1 MVDNMQNRLGN
12 SFQSLGVNVTR
23 HGRKIFVH
31 DDITETS
38 VHEIINLLE
47 EIKQED
53 DDLEMPPDV
62 EELNDE
68 FQECYMNKKC
78 TKRLKE
84 LLEDEHLG
92 ENNLRQ
98 PVHLILSS
106 FGGECYTGWGLLDY
120 LDIYDAPIYTYSLG
134 KTFSM
139 AFQILLKGDKRF
151 AYANS
156 MMMYHQGSGSMYGKT
171 QDIKEESKEMERQE
185 IQFENM
191 TIASTNIPQEKID
204 EVREKK
210 RNWYITPEEALEYG
224 IIDEII

>member
-1 MVDNMQNRLGN
+1 MQKRLN
-12 SFQSLGVNVTR
+12 NDMQMLGVNVAR
-23 HGRKIFVH
+23 YGRKIFIH
-31 DDITETS
+31 DIINETS
-38 VHEIINLLE
+38 VHEIIRLLE

-53 DDLEMPPDV
+53 DSLEVHPDV

-68 FQECYMNKKC
+68 FQKCFMNRQC

-92 ENNLRQ
+92 EKNLRK

-106 FGGECYTGWGLLDY
+106 YGGECYTGWGLLDY

-156 MMMYHQGSGSMYGKT
+156 MMMYHQGSSGLYGKT
-171 QDIKEESKEMERQE
+171 QDVKEDFQEMERQE

-191 TIASTNIPQEKID
+191 TMALTNIPQEKID

-210 RNWYITPEEALEYG
+210 INWYITPDEALRYG